1 MVNRMHVKVKA
12 LRPFKETLGAADLEV
27 ELPEGT
33 TVEELV
39 HQLVEEHPDFGPQ
52 ALDDE
57 GGIDLTLN
65 IMVSGRPIGENDL
78 GIVLEEGDE
87 VMLFMPLAGG

>member
-1 MVNRMHVKVKA
+1 MHIKVKA
-12 LRPFKETLGAADLEV
+12 LRPFKETLGGSDLEV

-33 TVEELV
+33 TVEGLV
-39 HQLVEEHPDFGPQ
+39 RHLVEEHPAFGPQ
-52 ALDDE
+52 AMDDE

-65 IMVSGRPIGENDL
+65 IMVSGRPIGEHDI
-78 GIVLEEGDE
+78 GYVLEEGDE